1 MVVGGWLVADDHLL
15 DRPMTAEESTDD
27 PLTRTGVLRA
37 TFGEGYRGWIWVRNQ
52 FTPASLGVIFGIVAA
67 AGGYIVNVREH
78 LTAVTTRVVVLETR
92 VIPVLDQSGK
102 TGVLTTDVAAIR
114 VSLEDTVRRVG
125 RLEQNWDDAGRIA
138 ATPNDKLLRQRRR

>member
-1 MVVGGWLVADDHLL
+1 M
-15 DRPMTAEESTDD
+15 
-27 PLTRTGVLRA
+27 
-37 TFGEGYRGWIWVRNQ
+37 
-52 FTPASLGVIFGIVAA
+52 
-67 AGGYIVNVREH
+67 NVREH